1 MGRARDGVLKE
12 KVGRGVR
19 TGRTVNMG
27 PEGMA
32 VVGRLCSI
40 GEDIARAIGE
50 LMMVMGWPAV
60 IVIGADDQ
68 ADQPDT
74 AAFIFVIGW
83 IDAGRVVIGWIG
95 APREMEGIE

>member
-27 PEGMA
+27 PEGMT

-50 LMMVMGWPAV
+50 LMMVMGMPAV

-68 ADQPDT
+68 PDT
-74 AAFIFVIGW
+74 AAFIVMIGW
-83 IDAGRVVIGWIG
+83 IGWIG

>member
-68 ADQPDT
+68 ADT
-74 AAFIFVIGW
+74 AAFIVVIGW
-83 IDAGRVVIGWIG
+83 IGAGRVVIGWIG
-95 APREMEGIE
+95 APRAMEGIE